1 MKKSMTGNNANH
13 TGIKLLIFIVY
24 ILVLIN
30 YSHSADLPCVP
41 PVPPSNSGEST
52 RDISQ
57 GLIEQSVEG
66 HVLTDYSRRFALTS
80 SIRFGLPACAEEP
93 PHPEHSGLRSVASA
107 GKPIR
112 AISYPESEFII
123 EITIRKGSIKGMG
136 RFEQK
141 LPAGFF
147 AIPVETHG
155 GKFTFKNQKIKI
167 VWMRMPEQNSFKIS
181 YRIKVYK
188 DFSEVLFIGCKFQ
201 CVINKKKKN
210 FTANKRI
217 SSIPQSAVALN
228 INTRGGSGSGSGS
241 GKRSKSGGG
250 KLIEMKVQNVK
261 GMFGKEC
268 YPDRG
273 KSKHN
278 KM

>member
-1 MKKSMTGNNANH
+1 MKKSITGSNANH
-13 TGIKLLIFIVY
+13 AGIKLLIFIVS
-24 ILVLIN
+24 ILLQIN
-30 YSHSADLPCVP
+30 YSYSACLLKQSSLSARQAGGQAEVRVP
-41 PVPPSNSGEST
+41 GINF
-52 RDISQ
+52 Q
-57 GLIEQSVEG
+57 LKN
-66 HVLTDYSRRFALTS
+66 A
-80 SIRFGLPACAEEP
+80 
-93 PHPEHSGLRSVASA
+93 
-107 GKPIR
+107 
-112 AISYPESEFII
+112 ESEFII
-123 EITIRKGSIKGMG
+123 EVMIRKGTIKGMA

-141 LPAGFF
+141 LPPGYF
-147 AIPVETHG
+147 AIPVETQG

-241 GKRSKSGGG
+241 GKGSKSGGG

>member
-1 MKKSMTGNNANH
+1 MTGNNANY

-30 YSHSADLPCVP
+30 YSYSACLLKQSSRQAVLRVP
-41 PVPPSNSGEST
+41 GINFQLKS
-52 RDISQ
+52 
-57 GLIEQSVEG
+57 
-66 HVLTDYSRRFALTS
+66 
-80 SIRFGLPACAEEP
+80 
-93 PHPEHSGLRSVASA
+93 
-107 GKPIR
+107 
-112 AISYPESEFII
+112 PESEFII
-123 EITIRKGSIKGMG
+123 EIMIRKGSIKGMA

-141 LPAGFF
+141 LPPGFF
-147 AIPVETHG
+147 ALPVETHG

-167 VWMRMPEQNSFKIS
+167 VWMRIPEQNSFKIS

-217 SSIPQSAVALN
+217 PSMPQNAIALN
-228 INTRGGSGSGSGS
+228 INTRGGSSSGSGS
-241 GKRSKSGGG
+241 GKGSKSAGG

-268 YPDRG
+268 YPDKR